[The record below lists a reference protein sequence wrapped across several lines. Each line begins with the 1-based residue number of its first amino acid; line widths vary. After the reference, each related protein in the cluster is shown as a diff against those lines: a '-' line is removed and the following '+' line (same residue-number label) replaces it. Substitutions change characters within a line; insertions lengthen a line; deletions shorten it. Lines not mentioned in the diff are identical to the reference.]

1 MITLMS
7 YIYWIIESKKVEKM
21 IAGEGTFE
29 ETIRRLMRVNQRLAE
44 IKPDFTELILI
55 DVVFM
60 VLIILICML
69 VKELISSSE
78 EKR

>member
-29 ETIRRLMRVNQRLAE
+29 ETIRRLMGVKQRLAE
-44 IKPDFTELILI
+44 IKPDFANLILA
-55 DVVFM
+55 DVVFI
-60 VLIILICML
+60 VLIILIYML
-69 VKELISSSE
+69 VKTLMSSSE